1 MRFECA
7 DAASL
12 QASSDMVITLG
23 DDVVHHRDDSA
34 FVVVDDDIV
43 EREDVNRNVVRTRSG
58 RRPLWRGV
66 ANTTMLFQC
75 NDGQTSGMIP
85 TNTCKSMPPHLILNR
100 RTHNLSIVAVTMWTK
115 RSINSAALLVVAMAA
130 SMSGVVESF
139 PMHAVYRSIRYNQS
153 QSNFSERSNNEE
165 EDLPNKKG
173 FFANFFQELDA
184 FVDDATSRRLGNGAQ
199 YYGKRKSSFYGA
211 DDSNKKRDSVVFDPT
226 EDYWAANGAGY
237 FKWVPDEET
246 GELKPVTRMKE
257 KVIEKPKVR

>member
-1 MRFECA
+1 
-7 DAASL
+7 
-12 QASSDMVITLG
+12 
-23 DDVVHHRDDSA
+23 
-34 FVVVDDDIV
+34 
-43 EREDVNRNVVRTRSG
+43 
-58 RRPLWRGV
+58 
-66 ANTTMLFQC
+66 
-75 NDGQTSGMIP
+75 
-85 TNTCKSMPPHLILNR
+85 MPPHYRENIR
-100 RTHNLSIVAVTMWTK
+100 RTQLAHRIHKFSRVVRAVVIMWTK
-115 RSINSAALLVVAMAA
+115 TGSVTLLVVAMTV
-130 SMSGVVESF
+130 SSLSGVVESF

-153 QSNFSERSNNEE
+153 QSYVSERSNNEE
-165 EDLPNKKG
+165 EEGLPKKKG

-237 FKWVPDEET
+237 FKWMPDEET

>member
-1 MRFECA
+1 MDGRAGFFEHKEVRY
-7 DAASL
+7 DTSL
-12 QASSDMVITLG
+12 FLA
-23 DDVVHHRDDSA
+23 R
-34 FVVVDDDIV
+34 
-43 EREDVNRNVVRTRSG
+43 
-58 RRPLWRGV
+58 
-66 ANTTMLFQC
+66 
-75 NDGQTSGMIP
+75 
-85 TNTCKSMPPHLILNR
+85 PPHHSEMDPPACSHIHR
-100 RTHNLSIVAVTMWTK
+100 EVGRPADIMWTK
-115 RSINSAALLVVAMAA
+115 RSISAALLMVA
-130 SMSGVVESF
+130 SMSEAVFSF

-153 QSNFSERSNNEE
+153 QSYVSERDEEE
-165 EDLPNKKG
+165 EDLPKKKG

-237 FKWVPDEET
+237 FKWIPDEET